1 MANGR
6 LSSFLLATTLVVVA
20 ARDSDAITLRWTAP
34 GDDGMI
40 GTATEYDLR
49 VSRDP
54 ITSTN
59 FGLATRLFAGQIA
72 PAPGGTVQSWS
83 FTGLTSGV
91 DYYFAIR
98 TADDRGNWSPI
109 SNVARYSA
117 PLAADSPPLRFN
129 FSSPFPNPARGATR
143 FSVSLPQPGPLEVE
157 VYDPAGR
164 RVRALAEGTHAAGT
178 SELVW
183 DLRDDQGR
191 PLRAGTY
198 LVRAQTREHDTL
210 RRVTVIR

>member
-6 LSSFLLATTLVVVA
+6 LYSFLLATTLVVVA
-20 ARDSDAITLRWTAP
+20 ASDSDAITLRWTAP
-34 GDDGMI
+34 GDDGMT

-54 ITSTN
+54 ITATN
-59 FGLATRLFAGQIA
+59 FGLATRLFAGQIP
-72 PAPGGTVQSWS
+72 PAPGGTVQTWS
-83 FTGLTSGV
+83 FNGLTLGV

-98 TADDRGNWSPI
+98 TADDRGNWSPM
-109 SNVARYSA
+109 SNVARYA
-117 PLAADSPPLRFN
+117 ATLAADSPPLQFG
-129 FSSPFPNPARGATR
+129 FSNAFPNPARGATR
-143 FSVSLPQPGPLEVE
+143 FSVAMPQAGPLRVE

-164 RVRALAEGTHAAGT
+164 RVRELAAGTHAAGT
-178 SELVW
+178 SELMW
-183 DLRDDQGR
+183 NLADDQGR

>member
-1 MANGR
+1 M
-6 LSSFLLATTLVVVA
+6 
-20 ARDSDAITLRWTAP
+20 
-34 GDDGMI
+34 
-40 GTATEYDLR
+40 
-49 VSRDP
+49 
-54 ITSTN
+54 
-59 FGLATRLFAGQIA
+59 
-72 PAPGGTVQSWS
+72 QSWS

-117 PLAADSPPLRFN
+117 PLAADSPPLQFG
-129 FSSPFPNPARGATR
+129 FSNAFPNPARGATR
-143 FSVSLPQPGPLEVE
+143 FSVAMPQAGPLRVE

-164 RVRALAEGTHAAGT
+164 RVRELAAGTHAAGT
-178 SELVW
+178 SELMW
-183 DLRDDQGR
+183 NLADDQGR

-198 LVRAQTREHDTL
+198 LVRAQTHEHDTL